1 MGEKIVPVFG
11 KKRNKVSCIKK
22 ETKKFVAPT
31 KINNDVKKGNE
42 ANLTETQNNELAG
55 FNQSVK
61 NLSMNEITNL
71 PLNIVDAISDNAAD
85 LNFSI
90 HKPTDGYIM
99 SADAEC
105 NNNIPIT
112 HTDLPNNDYQ
122 SPNNLTQNTSKIKT
136 KKHSAFEG
144 FILNS
149 INLLNDDEITQNL
162 SQDSAISERSV
173 SISRNDSITSVAS
186 LSKTYKNLDVKS
198 FTEPPAKSDEI
209 LCPKKK
215 ENSTKA
221 CHEIPTD
228 DCFLKLFEGRLE
240 RISSKD
246 RKVMTTELGDIGF
259 NVFYTDYIK
268 DVGNRQDCN
277 AGADDAETILLILKM
292 YPKENATVKL
302 DKK

>member
-1 MGEKIVPVFG
+1 M
-11 KKRNKVSCIKK
+11 SCIKK

-42 ANLTETQNNELAG
+42 ANLTETQNHELAG

-61 NLSMNEITNL
+61 NLSMNDITNIL

-85 LNFSI
+85 LNFST

-99 SADAEC
+99 STDAEC

-112 HTDLPNNDYQ
+112 NTDLTNNDYQ
-122 SPNNLTQNTSKIKT
+122 SPNTLNQNTSKIKT

-162 SQDSAISERSV
+162 SQGSAISERSV
-173 SISRNDSITSVAS
+173 SLSRNDSITSVAS

-198 FTEPPAKSDEI
+198 FTEPRAKSDEI
-209 LCPKKK
+209 LCPKKRK

-259 NVFYTDYIK
+259 NVFYSDYIK